1 MTECGRAESV
11 IQLTGYGGASACLM
25 LRIPLTRRDLPGSH
39 QIACPLARK
48 NRPV

>member
-25 LRIPLTRRDLPGSH
+25 LRIPLTRRDLPGVTSNRV
-39 QIACPLARK
+39 PARAEK
-48 NRPV
+48 